1 MIEKVNPD
9 HPDKVADRIAGALV
23 DMAYAKQ
30 DNPRIA
36 VEVLLGHGECNIIA
50 ETSAKLSVRD
60 VWNAVWRITGNDE
73 ITVRYREYQQDE
85 HLAENQSDE
94 FQCSVHGVFDCEDA
108 ADDYAFQLS
117 KEDGTRAYGALRC
130 PKVGENL

>member
-1 MIEKVNPD
+1 MD
-9 HPDKVADRIAGALV
+9 SRFVACSNVGNRVSELWV
-23 DMAYAKQ
+23 VVSE
-30 DNPRIA
+30 P
-36 VEVLLGHGECNIIA
+36 C
-50 ETSAKLSVRD
+50 D
-60 VWNAVWRITGNDE
+60 VPEHEDWN
-73 ITVRYREYQQDE
+73 
-85 HLAENQSDE
+85 DE